1 VPTTQLKRRRA
12 MRGVNKVILVGNLG
26 RDPEVRYIKDGTAV
40 ANLRIATSE
49 NWNDANGQK
58 QERTEWHRIVAWGK
72 LAEIA
77 KEYMTKGKQ
86 IYVEGR
92 LQTRSWD
99 DREGNK
105 RYTTEVRADQ
115 ILMLGTRG
123 DSGGARDAGGSPDET
138 RPPGPES
145 PQPPDQPF
153 QATDEDVPF

>member
-1 VPTTQLKRRRA
+1 

-26 RDPEVRYIKDGTAV
+26 RDPEIRYIKDGTPV
-40 ANLRIATSE
+40 ANLRLATSE
-49 NWNDANGQK
+49 SWNDPQGQR

-77 KEYMTKGKQ
+77 KEYMTKGRQ

-115 ILMLGTRG
+115 IVMLGTRG
-123 DSGGARDAGGSPDET
+123 DSGGSKDVPAA
-138 RPPGPES
+138 PE
-145 PQPPDQPF
+145 PQQPF
-153 QATDEDVPF
+153 EATDDDVPF

>member
-1 VPTTQLKRRRA
+1 

-123 DSGGARDAGGSPDET
+123 DSGGARDVPSSPDS
-138 RPPGPES
+138 PDSPDS
-145 PQPPDQPF
+145 QPQPPDQPF

>member
-1 VPTTQLKRRRA
+1 

-26 RDPEVRYIKDGTAV
+26 RDPEVRYIRDGTAV

-49 NWNDANGQK
+49 TWNDANGQK
-58 QERTEWHRIVAWGK
+58 QERTEWHRVVAWGK

-77 KEYMTKGKQ
+77 KEYMTKGRQ
-86 IYVEGR
+86 VYVEGR

-115 ILMLGTRG
+115 MIMLGTRG
-123 DSGGARDAGGSPDET
+123 DAGGARDASGPDSAPPPDE
-138 RPPGPES
+138 
-145 PQPPDQPF
+145 PF